1 MLRAFIL
8 PVWRAKM
15 MFENLPDV
23 LNVRELA
30 GALKIGRNNAYELVR
45 SGAIKSVVIGR
56 QIRISKQEII
66 AFMEGKRHEA

>member
-45 SGAIKSVVIGR
+45 SGKIKSVAIGR
-56 QIRISKQEII
+56 QIRVTKAAVIEFLS
-66 AFMEGKRHEA
+66 GKKF